1 MTLVNNLIV
10 TKDVPVNA
18 KAAFMHVNIIL
29 TFETWNEYGENQ
41 EFFDLHLQ
49 VSKKE
54 ANAVQFMD
62 NKFFK
67 RVVKKCKQLNRSVGD
82 LIKISTASN
91 WSLFTE
97 VTKLESLM
105 DLGHDGKW
113 YFGKGRN
120 DLDSWEKDLVDIYG
134 FGIDA
139 DLSYMNGSWT
149 QEQLL
154 EKIMSESKTRQKLQA
169 KNI

>member
-18 KAAFMHVNIIL
+18 KAAFMHVNVIL

-67 RVVKKCKQLNRSVGD
+67 
-82 LIKISTASN
+82 ISTASN
-91 WSLFTE
+91 WSLFTK

-105 DLGHDGKW
+105 DLGHDVKW

>member
-10 TKDVPVNA
+10 TKGVLVNA
-18 KAAFMHVNIIL
+18 KAFMRVNVIL
-29 TFETWNEYGENQ
+29 TFKTLDEDGENQ
-41 EFFDLHLQ
+41 EFFDLHLP

-54 ANAVQFMD
+54 ANAVQFID

-82 LIKISTASN
+82 LTKISTASN

-97 VTKLESLM
+97 ATKLESLM
-105 DLGHDGKW
+105 DLGHNGKW

-120 DLDSWEKDLVDIYG
+120 DLNSWEKDLVDIYG

-139 DLSYMNGSWT
+139 DLSYMNGSLT
-149 QEQLL
+149 QEQLH
-154 EKIMSESKTRQKLQA
+154 EKMVGDLIARQQLQA
-169 KNI
+169 INI